1 MESESPIKEINI
13 NHKIENDNNTVQNNV
28 DDNGLTPKI
37 DKRNSSRNN
46 SRKSSKKSTYKAMLR
61 EQKLGNMKSSQS
73 LNQEAVDHYKVETC
87 KDKIQSFVT
96 STPFSIF
103 MAIITVYALFADD
116 IRVAATTKDAD
127 PYFWGASAFC
137 LAAFSLEI
145 ILQSISTPGYFLG
158 FFFWLDFLSTVSL
171 ILDIGWISNLIF
183 QTGKGKGGSV
193 ASLAK
198 ASRASR
204 VGTRA
209 GRIVRVVRLI
219 RLVRLYKHAQ
229 QALQKQAKQF
239 EQEQR
244 RLIEEQK
251 RMQQDQ
257 KSESFDSIND
267 PQYHRNGTDN
277 FKKVNS
283 LRSKTPQMTMLQQNG
298 FAAAVGPAGVN
309 GTLEN
314 GIDQQNDQ
322 MQTSQNKGEKG
333 KMQTFLQR
341 QGLDDQ
347 TNEIIPLNKNRVTP
361 YDVRSKAKSN
371 HSENNLV
378 KSGNI
383 DDEPEQRN
391 QRRHLSSNR
400 DRNSSYSKSQSLN
413 QSSNN
418 NVSQNSTS
426 KAEKLAGQETKVG
439 KVLSDV
445 TIKRVIVI
453 VLVIMFSIPIFTYST
468 YYDPATSYQGGL
480 SLIYQNKP
488 SPVIYQNSIDLYTSF
503 NYNQFY
509 PMIRLDIDGNKI
521 FPGVNDTGVPDF
533 TTLRDSDLTYYT
545 YSDSTGN
552 IVATSVVS
560 TQYSNQIDAGLSI
573 CRTVFVAV
581 VLTIASI
588 KFTGDVEKFILDPI
602 ENMLQKVKRISQNP
616 LEAAQMEEKEQFA
629 IEQLEQDGN
638 VEELKRIKETEGYE
652 TTVLE
657 KLIIRIGALLA
668 VGFGEAGSEIIAKN
682 MNNNGTV
689 DPMLPGL
696 KIMAVF
702 GFCDIR
708 NFTDATEVLQQGVM
722 LFVNEIAQIV
732 HQTVDQN
739 LGSANK
745 NIGDAFLLV
754 WKFREQDYL
763 KNADGTVEFLKNDI
777 TSNYADCSVLAFVKI
792 MAGITLSKK
801 LRKYKHHPGLQK
813 RLKGYKVKMGFGL
826 HFGWAIEGAIGSDY
840 KIDASYLSPNVNI
853 ASRLEAA
860 TKQFGT
866 GLLISGN
873 LRDILSEK
881 LQKQLRKIDCVTVKG
896 SIVPLELYTCDLNL
910 ERLYEKRKGKDPF
923 DFSFF
928 TQTMLR
934 KKKVID
940 KMKRNAL
947 KSQIFKGTQ
956 KPADQFDTDHDIIEM
971 RKEYTQE
978 FYQVWEQAYQ
988 YYHEGKWVESSQLLK
1003 KTLVWFQFRQDG
1015 PSQTL
1020 YEHMKETTFIAPRDW
1035 KGFRILTEK

>member
-13 NHKIENDNNTVQNNV
+13 NHNIDNENNTVQNN
-28 DDNGLTPKI
+28 NEEKEFNPKI
-37 DKRNSSRNN
+37 EKRNSSRNN

-61 EQKLGNMKSSQS
+61 EQKLGNMRSSQS
-73 LNQEAVDHYKVETC
+73 LKNEAIDHYQPESC

-96 STPFSIF
+96 STPFSIV
-103 MAIITVYALFADD
+103 MAIITLYALFADD

-229 QALQKQAKQF
+229 QALQKQAKKF
-239 EQEQR
+239 EEEQR
-244 RLIEEQK
+244 QLMEEQK

-267 PQYHRNGTDN
+267 PQYQRNGTGN
-277 FKKVNS
+277 FKKGNS
-283 LRSKTPQMTMLQQNG
+283 IRSKTPQITMLQQNG
-298 FAAAVGPAGVN
+298 FTAAMNPALN
-309 GTLEN
+309 GTQEN
-314 GIDQQNDQ
+314 GQDQQNDQ
-322 MQTSQNKGEKG
+322 MRTSQNKGEKG

-361 YDVRSKAKSN
+361 YDVNSKAKSN

-378 KSGNI
+378 KS
-383 DDEPEQRN
+383 DMLEDQPQERN
-391 QRRHLSSNR
+391 QKRHLSSNR

-418 NVSQNSTS
+418 NVSQSSAT
-426 KAEKLAGQETKVG
+426 KASKLANQETKVG
-439 KVLSDV
+439 KALSDV

-453 VLVIMFSIPIFTYST
+453 VLCIMFSIPIFTYDT
-468 YYDPATSYQGGL
+468 YTDPATSYQGGL

-488 SPVIYQNSIDLYTSF
+488 SPIVYQNSISLYTSF
-503 NYNQFY
+503 NYNQFT
-509 PMIRLDIDGNKI
+509 PMIRLDIDGIKI
-521 FPGVNDTGVPDF
+521 FPGINDTDVPDF
-533 TTLRDSDLTYYT
+533 TTLRDADLTYYT
-545 YSDSTGN
+545 YSDANGN
-552 IVATSVVS
+552 IVATSIVS
-560 TQYSNQIDAGLSI
+560 SQKSNQIDAGLSI

-763 KNADGTVEFLKNDI
+763 KNADGTMEFLKNDI
-777 TSNYADCSVLAFVKI
+777 TSNYADSSVIAFVKI
-792 MAGITLSKK
+792 MAAITLSKK

-896 SIVPLELYTCDLNL
+896 SIVPLELYTCDVNL
-910 ERLYEKRKGKDPF
+910 DRLYEKRKGKDPF
-923 DFSFF
+923 DFSYF
-928 TQTMLR
+928 TPSMLR

-947 KSQIFKGTQ
+947 KSQILKGTQ
-956 KPADQFDTDHDIIEM
+956 KPSDLFDKDHDIIEM

-978 FYQVWEQAYQ
+978 FYQAWEEAYKC
-988 YYHEGKWVESSQLLK
+988 YHDGKWVEAASLLK

-1020 YEHMKETTFIAPRDW
+1020 YEHIKESTFIAPKDW

>member
-1 MESESPIKEINI
+1 MEYESPIKEINI
-13 NHKIENDNNTVQNNV
+13 NQNIQNDNNTVQINH
-28 DDNGLTPKI
+28 DDKEFTPKVV
-37 DKRNSSRNN
+37 KRNSSRNF
-46 SRKSSKKSTYKAMLR
+46 SRKSSKKSTQKAMLR
-61 EQKLGNMKSSQS
+61 EQKLAQLKSSQS
-73 LNQEAVDHYKVETC
+73 LNNAPVDHYQVESC
-87 KDKIQSFVT
+87 KDKIKSFVT
-96 STPFSIF
+96 STPFSIV
-103 MAIITVYALFADD
+103 MAIITVYVLFADD

-127 PYFWGASAFC
+127 PYFWGVSAFC

-145 ILQSISTPGYFLG
+145 ILQSISIPGYFLG
-158 FFFWLDFLSTVSL
+158 FFFWLDFLSTASL

-229 QALQKQAKQF
+229 QALQKQARKF
-239 EQEQR
+239 EEEQR
-244 RLIEEQK
+244 KLIEEQK

-267 PQYHRNGTDN
+267 PQYQRNGTGN
-277 FKKVNS
+277 CKKGNS
-283 LRSKTPQMTMLQQNG
+283 IRSKTPQMTMLQQNG
-298 FAAAVGPAGVN
+298 FAAAVAHVAN
-309 GTLEN
+309 GTQEN
-314 GIDQQNDQ
+314 GYDQQNDQ
-322 MQTSQNKGEKG
+322 MHNSPNKGEKG
-333 KMQTFLQR
+333 KMLTFLQR

-347 TNEIIPLNKNRVTP
+347 TNEIIPLNKNRVIP
-361 YDVRSKAKSN
+361 YDVNSKAKSN

-378 KSGNI
+378 KSGNM
-383 DDEPEQRN
+383 DDLPQERN
-391 QRRHLSSNR
+391 QRRQLSSNR

-418 NVSQNSTS
+418 NFSQSSTT
-426 KAEKLAGQETKVG
+426 KAEKLANQETKVG
-439 KVLSDV
+439 KALSDM
-445 TIKRVIVI
+445 TIKRVIII

-468 YYDPATSYQGGL
+468 YYDPVTSYQGGL
-480 SLIYQNKP
+480 PLIYFNKP
-488 SPVIYQNSIDLYTSF
+488 NPYLYQNSIELYISF
-503 NYNQFY
+503 NSNQFY
-509 PMIRLDIDGNKI
+509 PMIKLDIDENNI
-521 FPGVNDTGVPDF
+521 YPGKYDTNVPDF
-533 TTLRDSDLTYYT
+533 TTLRDTDLTYYT
-545 YSDSTGN
+545 YSDVNEN
-552 IVATSVVS
+552 IVATSIVS
-560 TQYSNQIDAGLSI
+560 SQKSNEIDAGLSI
-573 CRTVFVAV
+573 IRTVFVAV

-602 ENMLQKVKRISQNP
+602 ENMLTKVKRISLNP

-638 VEELKRIKETEGYE
+638 TEELKKIKETEGYE
-652 TTVLE
+652 TRVLE

-732 HQTVDQN
+732 HKTVDQN

-754 WKFREQDYL
+754 WKFRDQDYL

-777 TSNYADCSVLAFVKI
+777 TSNYADCSVLAFIKI

-813 RLKGYKVKMGFGL
+813 RLKGYKVRMGFGL
-826 HFGWAIEGAIGSDY
+826 HFGWAIEGAIGSNY

-873 LRDILSEK
+873 LRDILTDK
-881 LQKQLRKIDCVTVKG
+881 LQKKLRKIDCVTVKG
-896 SIVPLELYTCDLNL
+896 SIVPLELYTCDVNL
-910 ERLYEKRKGKDPF
+910 DRLYEKRKGKDPF
-923 DFSFF
+923 DFSYF
-928 TQTMLR
+928 TESMLR

-947 KSQIFKGTQ
+947 KAQILKGTQ
-956 KPADQFDTDHDIIEM
+956 KPSDQFDTDHDIIEM

-978 FYQVWEQAYQ
+978 FYEVWEQAYKN
-988 YYHEGKWVESSQLLK
+988 YHEGKWVEAASLLK

-1020 YEHMKETTFIAPRDW
+1020 YEHMKETTFIAPKDW
-1035 KGFRILTEK
+1035 QGYRILTEK